1 MRNGGH
7 RDRAER
13 QAATEG
19 SSPGALGVLNPC
31 ARGPR
36 HLHEGYSTALAW
48 SAEMEGWW
56 LGQAEVGEG
65 VVVGVVVEVVAM
77 VVEAV
82 AALGDG
88 PSGRKE
94 SVRVPLLTPA
104 LPAHC

>member
-65 VVVGVVVEVVAM
+65 GVVGAVVEVVAM

-82 AALGDG
+82 AALGEG

>member
-1 MRNGGH
+1 
-7 RDRAER
+7 
-13 QAATEG
+13 
-19 SSPGALGVLNPC
+19 
-31 ARGPR
+31 
-36 HLHEGYSTALAW
+36 
-48 SAEMEGWW
+48 MEGWW

-82 AALGDG
+82 AALGEG

>member
-1 MRNGGH
+1 MRNEGH
-7 RDRAER
+7 GDRAER

-65 VVVGVVVEVVAM
+65 VVAAM

-82 AALGDG
+82 AALEEG

-104 LPAHC
+104 LLAHC